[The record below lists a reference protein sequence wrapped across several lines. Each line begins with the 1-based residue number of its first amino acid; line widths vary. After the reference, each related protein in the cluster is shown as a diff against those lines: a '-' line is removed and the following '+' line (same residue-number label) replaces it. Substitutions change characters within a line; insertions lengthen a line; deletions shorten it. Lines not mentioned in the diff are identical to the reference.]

1 MATGGNKDALRN
13 RCSKC
18 FFPVQQRVVQQ
29 ETKVCTMADPTY
41 PLLVQAMELGASTC
55 SSDSLYTARRTLSA
69 QRERESPASAALV
82 VTSVH
87 FLGLTHS
94 RYAHPCL
101 DPLQHFPSFL
111 SRLEGLVFIY
121 ALLILVLYILSS
133 EST

>member
-1 MATGGNKDALRN
+1 MGVATGGNKDALRN

-69 QRERESPASAALV
+69 QRERERERAPSISSTCGHISALPRPNSQQICTSLLGPSPALPQLSI
-82 VTSVH
+82 TS
-87 FLGLTHS
+87 
-94 RYAHPCL
+94 
-101 DPLQHFPSFL
+101 
-111 SRLEGLVFIY
+111 
-121 ALLILVLYILSS
+121 
-133 EST
+133 